1 MGASQFTI
9 FEKVVLPSAIP
20 SILTGI
26 RLSATLSIIVLTAA
40 EMMGANAGLGFLV
53 FDSQGK
59 FRIPEMFAAIITM
72 SMLGLIVNYSIV
84 AIEKRVAR
92 WKEELPVG
100 N

>member
-1 MGASQFTI
+1 
-9 FEKVVLPSAIP
+9 
-20 SILTGI
+20 
-26 RLSATLSIIVLTAA
+26 
-40 EMMGANAGLGFLV
+40 
-53 FDSQGK
+53 
-59 FRIPEMFAAIITM
+59 MFAAIITM